1 MVNSYDEFLQN
12 LILLSTNYELFLYR
26 IDYLIQSIK
35 QKLAQMKLVVPKE
48 SISSEKRVAIS
59 PDNISAF
66 EKLGYEV
73 WIESGAGDLANFPD
87 DLYVQSGAKIAD
99 EKSELWSKGD
109 LLLKINPPSNEEVG
123 LIKEGATLI
132 SFAYPARNEELLQSL
147 GERKINW
154 LAMDCV
160 PRISRAQSMDALSSM
175 ANVAGYRAVVEASHE
190 FGRFFTGQ
198 ITAAGK
204 VPPAK
209 ILVIGAGVA
218 GLAAIGAARNMGA
231 VVRAFDTRP
240 AVQEEVKSL
249 GGDFLMLDFEEDGA
263 GSGGYAKVMSKEF
276 IEAEMK
282 LFAEQ
287 AKEVDIIITTAM
299 IPGKKSPVLITEE
312 MVRSMKPGSVIVDLA
327 AEGGGNCEVT
337 EKGRSKVEHG
347 VTILGYTDLPSRLPA
362 QSSRLY
368 GNNLVKL
375 VNLLGMTDQF
385 TINQEDEI
393 IRGALVLD
401 HGNISWPPPK
411 VEVSVQPVKSKEES
425 IKEPVEEKKSIF
437 SPGLMLGGLC
447 ILLLAMGWKG
457 ENEFLDQLTVFV
469 LSCFVGY
476 MVVWNVTPSLH
487 TPLMSVTNAISG
499 IIVIGGML
507 FVSGSNPWIAGVAIF
522 LATINIAGGF
532 LVTHRMLK
540 MFRKE

>member
-1 MVNSYDEFLQN
+1 MN
-12 LILLSTNYELFLYR
+12 LF
-26 IDYLIQSIK
+26 
-35 QKLAQMKLVVPKE
+35 VPKE
-48 SISSEKRVAIS
+48 TLHSEKRVAIS
-59 PDNISAF
+59 PENISSF
-66 EKLGYEV
+66 LKLGYEV
-73 WIESGAGDLANFPD
+73 KIESGAGDNANFPD
-87 DLYVQSGAKIAD
+87 QLYIKSGARIVSEPSETWEDAD
-99 EKSELWSKGD
+99 LV
-109 LLLKINPPSNEEVG
+109 LKINPPNLEEID
-123 LIKEGATLI
+123 LMKQGASLI
-132 SFAYPARNEELLQSL
+132 SFAYPARNENILKAV
-147 GERKINW
+147 GKKGVNW

-231 VVRAFDTRP
+231 IVRAFDTRP
-240 AVQEEVKSL
+240 AVKDEVKSL
-249 GGDFLMLDFEEDGA
+249 GGEFLMLDFEEDGD
-263 GSGGYAKVMSKEF
+263 GSGGYAKTMSKEF
-276 IEAEMK
+276 IDAEMK

-287 AKEVDIIITTAM
+287 AKEVDVIITTAM
-299 IPGKKSPVLITEE
+299 IPGKDSPVLITEE
-312 MVRSMKPGSVIVDLA
+312 MVESMKQGSVIVDLA
-327 AEGGGNCEVT
+327 AEGGGNCELT
-337 EKGRSKVEHG
+337 EKGKKITVHG
-347 VTILGYTDLPSRLPA
+347 VTILGYTDLPSRLA
-362 QSSRLY
+362 TQSSRLF

-375 VNLLGMTDQF
+375 VTLLGDAQKF
-385 TINQEDEI
+385 SINKDDEI

-401 HGNISWPPPK
+401 EGILSWPPPK
-411 VEVSVQPVKSKEES
+411 VEVSVQQKSNSDKKKEHQP
-425 IKEPVEEKKSIF
+425 IQVEKKSLF
-437 SPGLMLGGLC
+437 TPGLMLGL
-447 ILLLAMGWKG
+447 LSVVLLALGWKG

-507 FVSGSNPWIAGVAIF
+507 FVCGSNPWIAGLAIF

-532 LVTHRMLK
+532 LVTQRMLK

>member
-1 MVNSYDEFLQN
+1 
-12 LILLSTNYELFLYR
+12 
-26 IDYLIQSIK
+26 
-35 QKLAQMKLVVPKE
+35 
-48 SISSEKRVAIS
+48 
-59 PDNISAF
+59 
-66 EKLGYEV
+66 
-73 WIESGAGDLANFPD
+73 
-87 DLYVQSGAKIAD
+87 
-99 EKSELWSKGD
+99 
-109 LLLKINPPSNEEVG
+109 
-123 LIKEGATLI
+123 
-132 SFAYPARNEELLQSL
+132 
-147 GERKINW
+147 
-154 LAMDCV
+154 V

-231 VVRAFDTRP
+231 IVRAFDTRP
-240 AVQEEVKSL
+240 AVKDEVKSL
-249 GGDFLMLDFEEDGA
+249 GGEFLMLDFEEDGA
-263 GSGGYAKVMSKEF
+263 GSGGYAKTMSKEF

-287 AKEVDIIITTAM
+287 AKEVDVIITTAM
-299 IPGKKSPVLITEE
+299 IPGKESPVLITEE
-312 MVRSMKPGSVIVDLA
+312 MVKSMKQGSVIVDLA
-327 AEGGGNCEVT
+327 AEGGGNCELT
-337 EKGRSKVEHG
+337 EKGKKISADG
-347 VTILGYTDLPSRLPA
+347 VTILGYTDLPSRLA
-362 QSSRLY
+362 TQSSRLY

-375 VNLLGMTDQF
+375 VKLLGDAKEF

-393 IRGALVLD
+393 IRGSLVLD
-401 HGNISWPPPK
+401 KGELTWPPPK
-411 VEVSVQPVKSKEES
+411 VEVSEQPHKTDPKENPDMQQ
-425 IKEPVEEKKSIF
+425 PVEEKKSIF
-437 SPGLMLGGLC
+437 SPGLMLGL
-447 ILLLAMGWKG
+447 LSLVLLAMGWRG

-507 FVSGSNPWIAGVAIF
+507 FISGSNPWIAGVAIF
-522 LATINIAGGF
+522 VATINIAGGF
-532 LVTHRMLK
+532 LVTQRMLK

>member
-1 MVNSYDEFLQN
+1 
-12 LILLSTNYELFLYR
+12 
-26 IDYLIQSIK
+26 
-35 QKLAQMKLVVPKE
+35 MKLFVPKE
-48 SISSEKRVAIS
+48 TLHSEKRVAIS
-59 PDNISAF
+59 PKNISSF
-66 EKLGYEV
+66 LKLGYEV
-73 WIESGAGDLANFPD
+73 KIESGAGDNANFPD
-87 DLYVQSGAKIAD
+87 QLYIKSGARIVSETSETWEDAD
-99 EKSELWSKGD
+99 LV
-109 LLLKINPPSNEEVG
+109 LKINPPNLEEID
-123 LIKEGATLI
+123 LMKQGASLI
-132 SFAYPARNEELLQSL
+132 SFAYPARNENILKAV
-147 GERKINW
+147 GKKGVNW

-160 PRISRAQSMDALSSM
+160 PRISKAQSMDALSSM

-231 VVRAFDTRP
+231 IVRAFDTRP
-240 AVQEEVKSL
+240 AVKDEVKSL
-249 GGDFLMLDFEEDGA
+249 GGEFLMLDFEEDGD
-263 GSGGYAKVMSKEF
+263 GSGGYAKTMSKEF
-276 IEAEMK
+276 IDAEMK

-287 AKEVDIIITTAM
+287 AKEVDVIITTAM
-299 IPGKKSPVLITEE
+299 IPGKDSPVLITEE
-312 MVRSMKPGSVIVDLA
+312 MVKSMKQGSVIVDLA
-327 AEGGGNCEVT
+327 AEGGGNCELT
-337 EKGRSKVEHG
+337 EKGKKITVHG
-347 VTILGYTDLPSRLPA
+347 VTILGYTDLPSRLA
-362 QSSRLY
+362 TQSSRLF

-375 VNLLGMTDQF
+375 VTLLGDAQEF
-385 TINQEDEI
+385 SINKDDEI

-401 HGNISWPPPK
+401 EGILSWPPPK
-411 VEVSVQPVKSKEES
+411 VEVSVQQKSNSDKKKEHQP
-425 IKEPVEEKKSIF
+425 IQVEKSSLF
-437 SPGLMLGGLC
+437 TPGLMLGL
-447 ILLLAMGWKG
+447 LSVVLLALGWKG

-522 LATINIAGGF
+522 VATINIAGGF
-532 LVTHRMLK
+532 LVTQRMLK

>member
-1 MVNSYDEFLQN
+1 M
-12 LILLSTNYELFLYR
+12 
-26 IDYLIQSIK
+26 
-35 QKLAQMKLVVPKE
+35 
-48 SISSEKRVAIS
+48 
-59 PDNISAF
+59 
-66 EKLGYEV
+66 
-73 WIESGAGDLANFPD
+73 
-87 DLYVQSGAKIAD
+87 
-99 EKSELWSKGD
+99 
-109 LLLKINPPSNEEVG
+109 LKVNPPSLDEAN
-123 LIKEGATLI
+123 LIREGSTLI
-132 SFAYPARNEELLQSL
+132 CFVYPARNEPLIEALAK
-147 GERKINW
+147 RKINL

-231 VVRAFDTRP
+231 IVRAFDTRP
-240 AVQEEVKSL
+240 VVKDEVKSL
-249 GGDFLMLDFEEDGA
+249 GGEFLMLDFEEDGA
-263 GSGGYAKVMSKEF
+263 GSGGYAKTMSKEF
-276 IEAEMK
+276 IDAEMK

-287 AKEVDIIITTAM
+287 AEEVDVIITTAM
-299 IPGKKSPVLITEE
+299 IPGKQSPVLITEE
-312 MVRSMKPGSVIVDLA
+312 MVKSMKQGSVIVDLA
-327 AEGGGNCEVT
+327 AEGGGNCELTV
-337 EKGRSKVEHG
+337 KGQRTVAHG
-347 VTILGYTDLPSRLPA
+347 VTILGYTDLPSRLA
-362 QSSRLY
+362 TQSSRLF

-375 VNLLGMTDQF
+375 VKLLGDAKEFAIDQK
-385 TINQEDEI
+385 DEI
-393 IRGALVLD
+393 IRGSLVLD
-401 HGNISWPPPK
+401 EGKLSWPPPK
-411 VEVSVQPVKSKEES
+411 VEVSVQPQQIVQEENSDKSKAED
-425 IKEPVEEKKSIF
+425 EKKSIF
-437 SPGLMLGGLC
+437 SPGLMLGLLSL
-447 ILLLAMGWKG
+447 LLLALGWKG

-522 LATINIAGGF
+522 VATINIAGGF
-532 LVTHRMLK
+532 LVTQRMLK

>member
-1 MVNSYDEFLQN
+1 MIIV
-12 LILLSTNYELFLYR
+12 I
-26 IDYLIQSIK
+26 
-35 QKLAQMKLVVPKE
+35 PKE
-48 SISSEKRVAIS
+48 SISDERRVAIA
-59 PDNISAF
+59 PQNIASF
-66 EKLGYEV
+66 IKLGYDVKVEV
-73 WIESGAGDLANFPD
+73 GAGGFAQMPD
-87 DLYVQSGAKIAD
+87 ELYESQGASIIDGK
-99 EKSELWSKGD
+99 ESVWSSGD
-109 LLLKINPPSNEEVG
+109 LILKVNPPTVEEAM
-123 LIKEGATLI
+123 LIKEGACLI
-132 SFAYPARNEELLQSL
+132 CFVYPSRNETLLKAL
-147 GERKINW
+147 AERKITL

-231 VVRAFDTRP
+231 IVRAFDTRP
-240 AVQEEVKSL
+240 VVKDEVKSL
-249 GGDFLMLDFEEDGA
+249 GGEFLMLDFEEDGA
-263 GSGGYAKVMSKEF
+263 GSGGYAKTMSKEF
-276 IEAEMK
+276 IDAEMK

-287 AKEVDIIITTAM
+287 AEEVDVIITTAM
-299 IPGKKSPVLITEE
+299 IPGKESPVLITEE
-312 MVRSMKPGSVIVDLA
+312 MVKSMKQGSVVVDLA
-327 AEGGGNCEVT
+327 AEGGGNCELT
-337 EKGRSKVEHG
+337 EKGKKIVAHG
-347 VTILGYTDLPSRLPA
+347 VTILGYTDLPSRLA
-362 QSSRLY
+362 TQSSRLY

-375 VNLLGMTDQF
+375 VKLLGDAKEF
-385 TINQEDEI
+385 TINQDDEI
-393 IRGALVLD
+393 IRGSLVLD
-401 HGNISWPPPK
+401 KGKLTWPPPK
-411 VEVSVQPVKSKEES
+411 VEVSVQPQKTDPKENAD
-425 IKEPVEEKKSIF
+425 KQQHDEERRSIF
-437 SPGLMLGGLC
+437 SPGLMLGL
-447 ILLLAMGWKG
+447 LSLVLLALGWKG

-507 FVSGSNPWIAGVAIF
+507 FISGSNPWIAGVAIF
-522 LATINIAGGF
+522 VATINIAGGF
-532 LVTHRMLK
+532 LVTQRMLK

>member
-1 MVNSYDEFLQN
+1 M
-12 LILLSTNYELFLYR
+12 IL
-26 IDYLIQSIK
+26 
-35 QKLAQMKLVVPKE
+35 AVPKE
-48 SISSEKRVAIS
+48 ILDREHRVAIT
-59 PDNISAF
+59 PGNISTLQ
-66 EKLGYEV
+66 KLGYEV
-73 WIESGAGDLANFPD
+73 QIEAKAGESAAMPDQAYVDHGAVIVNEAE
-87 DLYVQSGAKIAD
+87 KIWTQAD
-99 EKSELWSKGD
+99 VI
-109 LLLKINPPSNEEVG
+109 LKVNPPTMQEAG
-123 LIKEGATLI
+123 WIREGATLI
-132 SFAYPARNEELLQSL
+132 SFAYPARNEDLLKSL
-147 GERKINW
+147 GQRKINW

-175 ANVAGYRAVVEASHE
+175 ANVAGYRAVVEASHA

-209 ILVIGAGVA
+209 VLVIGAGVA

-231 VVRAFDTRP
+231 IVRAFDTRP
-240 AVQEEVKSL
+240 AVKEEVKSL
-249 GGDFLMLDFEEDGA
+249 GGEFLMLGFDEDGA

-287 AKEVDIIITTAM
+287 AEEVDIIITTAM
-299 IPGKKSPVLITEE
+299 IPGKKSPVLLTKE

-327 AEGGGNCEVT
+327 SEGGGNCELT
-337 EKGRSKVEHG
+337 EAGQKKIEHG

-368 GNNLVKL
+368 GNNLLKL
-375 VNLLGMTDQF
+375 VQLLGEVKEF
-385 TINQEDEI
+385 SINQEDEV

-401 HGNISWPPPK
+401 KGKVSWPPPK
-411 VEVSVQPVKSKEES
+411 VEVSVQPTKPMEKP
-425 IKEPVEEKKSIF
+425 IHKPVEEKKSVF

-447 ILLLAMGWKG
+447 ILLLALGWKG
-457 ENEFLDQLTVFV
+457 ENEFLDQVTVFV

-522 LATINIAGGF
+522 LATINVAGGF

>member
-1 MVNSYDEFLQN
+1 M
-12 LILLSTNYELFLYR
+12 
-26 IDYLIQSIK
+26 
-35 QKLAQMKLVVPKE
+35 KLAQMKLVVPKE

-59 PDNISAF
+59 PDNIPAF

-73 WIESGAGDLANFPD
+73 WIESGAGNLANFPD
-87 DLYVQSGAKIAD
+87 DLYVQSGARISN
-99 EKSELWSKGD
+99 EKSELWAKGD

-132 SFAYPARNEELLQSL
+132 SFAYPARNEELLQLL

-154 LAMDCV
+154 MAMDCV

-231 VVRAFDTRP
+231 IVRAFDTRP

-282 LFAEQ
+282 LFADQ
-287 AKEVDIIITTAM
+287 AEEVDIIITTAM

-327 AEGGGNCEVT
+327 AEGGGNCELT
-337 EKGRSKVEHG
+337 ETGRAKVEHG

-375 VNLLGMTDQF
+375 VNLLGTTDQF
-385 TINQEDEI
+385 AINQEDEI

-401 HGNISWPPPK
+401 NGNISWPPPK
-411 VEVSVQPVKSKEES
+411 VEVSVQPVRPKEES

>member
-1 MVNSYDEFLQN
+1 MN
-12 LILLSTNYELFLYR
+12 LF
-26 IDYLIQSIK
+26 
-35 QKLAQMKLVVPKE
+35 VPKE
-48 SISSEKRVAIS
+48 TLHSEKRVAIS
-59 PDNISAF
+59 PENISSF
-66 EKLGYEV
+66 LKLGYEV
-73 WIESGAGDLANFPD
+73 KIESGAGDNANFPD
-87 DLYVQSGAKIAD
+87 QLYIKSGARIVSEPSETWEDAD
-99 EKSELWSKGD
+99 LV
-109 LLLKINPPSNEEVG
+109 LKINPPNLEEID
-123 LIKEGATLI
+123 LMKQGASLI
-132 SFAYPARNEELLQSL
+132 SFAYPARNENILKAV
-147 GERKINW
+147 GKKGVNW

-231 VVRAFDTRP
+231 IVRAFDTRP
-240 AVQEEVKSL
+240 AVKDEVKSL
-249 GGDFLMLDFEEDGA
+249 GGEFLMLDFEEDGD
-263 GSGGYAKVMSKEF
+263 GSGGYAKTMSKEF
-276 IEAEMK
+276 IDAEMK

-287 AKEVDIIITTAM
+287 AKEVDVIITTAM
-299 IPGKKSPVLITEE
+299 IPGKDSPVLITEE
-312 MVRSMKPGSVIVDLA
+312 MVKSMKQGSVIVDLA
-327 AEGGGNCEVT
+327 AEGGGNCELT
-337 EKGRSKVEHG
+337 KKGKKITVHG
-347 VTILGYTDLPSRLPA
+347 VTILGYTDLPSRLA
-362 QSSRLY
+362 TQSSRLF

-375 VNLLGMTDQF
+375 VTLLGDAQKF
-385 TINQEDEI
+385 SINKDDEI

-401 HGNISWPPPK
+401 EGILSWPPPK
-411 VEVSVQPVKSKEES
+411 VEVSVQQKSNSDKKKEHQP
-425 IKEPVEEKKSIF
+425 IQVEKKSLF
-437 SPGLMLGGLC
+437 TPGLMLGL
-447 ILLLAMGWKG
+447 LSVVLLALGWKG

-522 LATINIAGGF
+522 VATINIAGGF
-532 LVTHRMLK
+532 LVTQRMLK

>member
-1 MVNSYDEFLQN
+1 
-12 LILLSTNYELFLYR
+12 
-26 IDYLIQSIK
+26 
-35 QKLAQMKLVVPKE
+35 MKLFVPKE
-48 SISSEKRVAIS
+48 TLHSEKRVAIS
-59 PDNISAF
+59 PKNISSF
-66 EKLGYEV
+66 LKLGYEV
-73 WIESGAGDLANFPD
+73 KIESGAGDNANFPD
-87 DLYVQSGAKIAD
+87 QLYIKSGARIVSETSETWEDAD
-99 EKSELWSKGD
+99 LV
-109 LLLKINPPSNEEVG
+109 LKINPPNLEEID
-123 LIKEGATLI
+123 LMKQGASLI
-132 SFAYPARNEELLQSL
+132 SFAYPARNENILKAV
-147 GERKINW
+147 GKKGVNW

-231 VVRAFDTRP
+231 IVRAFDTRP
-240 AVQEEVKSL
+240 AVKDEVKSL
-249 GGDFLMLDFEEDGA
+249 GGEFLMLDFEEDGD
-263 GSGGYAKVMSKEF
+263 GSGGYAKTMSKEF
-276 IEAEMK
+276 IDAEMK

-287 AKEVDIIITTAM
+287 AKEVDVIITTAM
-299 IPGKKSPVLITEE
+299 IPGKDSPVLITEE
-312 MVRSMKPGSVIVDLA
+312 MVKSMKQGSVIVDLA
-327 AEGGGNCEVT
+327 AEGGGNCELT
-337 EKGRSKVEHG
+337 EKGKKITVHG
-347 VTILGYTDLPSRLPA
+347 VTILGYTDLPSRLA
-362 QSSRLY
+362 TQSSRLF

-375 VNLLGMTDQF
+375 VTLLGDAQEF
-385 TINQEDEI
+385 SINKDDEI

-401 HGNISWPPPK
+401 EGILSWPPPK
-411 VEVSVQPVKSKEES
+411 VEVSVQQKSNSDKKKEHQP
-425 IKEPVEEKKSIF
+425 IQVEKSSLF
-437 SPGLMLGGLC
+437 TPGLMLGL
-447 ILLLAMGWKG
+447 LSVVLLALGWKG

-522 LATINIAGGF
+522 VATINIAGGF
-532 LVTHRMLK
+532 LVTQRMLK